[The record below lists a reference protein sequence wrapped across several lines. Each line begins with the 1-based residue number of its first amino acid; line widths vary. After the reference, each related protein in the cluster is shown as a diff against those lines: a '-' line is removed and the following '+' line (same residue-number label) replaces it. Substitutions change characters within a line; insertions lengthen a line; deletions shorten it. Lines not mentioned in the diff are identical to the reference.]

1 LGGAFRATSKY
12 GGVQG
17 DAGFSLGRQPYKSVA
32 KGVHLERTVK
42 AVDHPL
48 VVILGPTASGKTA
61 LSLALAERFAG
72 EIVSC
77 DSVAIYRDL
86 LIGTAKPSPQERA
99 RAPHHMLDLVAPEE
113 PFTAGDY
120 ARLARQVL
128 GEIAA
133 RSHLPI
139 VAGGSGLYLRA
150 LLEGLFAGP
159 LRSEDLRNRLRR
171 RAREKESG
179 YLHRVLAHLDSGAAQ
194 AIHPND
200 TPKLVR
206 AIEVCLLANRPMSQ
220 LWLAGRQ
227 PLQGFRILR
236 LGLNPERSL
245 LYARINQRAR
255 QMFAGGLV
263 EETRGLLQRYS
274 NAGFGVPDARRSCA
288 GGGLDRPMVLNSL
301 GYRQAAQFIEGELTL
316 EQAVSA
322 AQQGHRNLAKRQ
334 MTWFRREPG
343 VCWLEGFGD
352 DPLIQ
357 QQCLARVAEFTQ
369 GEPFEG
375 APRSPAFG

>member
-1 LGGAFRATSKY
+1 VER
-12 GGVQG
+12 
-17 DAGFSLGRQPYKSVA
+17 SVNV
-32 KGVHLERTVK
+32 G
-42 AVDHPL
+42 DHPL
-48 VVILGPTASGKTA
+48 VVILGPTGSGKTA

-99 RAPHHMLDLVAPEE
+99 RAPHHLLDLVAPEE

-120 ARLARQVL
+120 ARRGCQVL
-128 GEIAA
+128 AEIAA
-133 RSHLPI
+133 RGCLPI

-159 LRSEDLRNRLRR
+159 LRSEELRDRLRR

-179 YLHRVLAHLDSGAAQ
+179 YLHRVLARLDSGAAQ

-227 PLQGFRILR
+227 PLSGFRILR

-255 QMFAGGLV
+255 QMFADGLV
-263 EETRGLLQRYS
+263 EETRSLLQRYS
-274 NAGFGVPDARRSCA
+274 ETV
-288 GGGLDRPMVLNSL
+288 RPMVLSSL

-316 EQAVSA
+316 EQAISA

-334 MTWFRREPG
+334 MTWFRREPD
-343 VCWLEGFGD
+343 VCWIEGFGD
-352 DPLIQ
+352 DPLVQ
-357 QQCLARVAEFTQ
+357 QECLARVTTFTQ
-369 GEPFEG
+369 GEKFDG
-375 APRSPAFG
+375 APRLPVFG

>member
-1 LGGAFRATSKY
+1 VNAGG
-12 GGVQG
+12 
-17 DAGFSLGRQPYKSVA
+17 
-32 KGVHLERTVK
+32 
-42 AVDHPL
+42 DHPL

-86 LIGTAKPSPQERA
+86 VIGTAKPTPQERA

-128 GEIAA
+128 NKIAA
-133 RSHLPI
+133 RGHLPI

-159 LRSEDLRNRLRR
+159 LRSEELRDRLRR

-179 YLHRVLAHLDSGAAQ
+179 YLHRVLARLDRGTAQ

-206 AIEVCLLANRPMSQ
+206 AIEVCLLANQPMSQ

-227 PLQGFRILR
+227 PLSGFRILR

-255 QMFAGGLV
+255 QMFADGLI
-263 EETRGLLQRYS
+263 EETRGLLQRYD
-274 NAGFGVPDARRSCA
+274 DAH
-288 GGGLDRPMVLNSL
+288 RPGALNSL
-301 GYRQAAQFIEGELTL
+301 GYHQAAQFLAGELTL
-316 EQAVSA
+316 EQAIAA
-322 AQQGHRNLAKRQ
+322 AQQGHRNYAKRQ
-334 MTWFRREPG
+334 MTWFRREPD

-357 QQCLARVAEFTQ
+357 QESIERVAGF
-369 GEPFEG
+369 
-375 APRSPAFG
+375 ARN

>member
-1 LGGAFRATSKY
+1 MNAGG
-12 GGVQG
+12 
-17 DAGFSLGRQPYKSVA
+17 DP
-32 KGVHLERTVK
+32 
-42 AVDHPL
+42 PL

-77 DSVAIYRDL
+77 DSVAIYREL
-86 LIGTAKPSPQERA
+86 VIGTAKPSPQERA

-120 ARLARQVL
+120 ARLARQAL

-133 RSHLPI
+133 RGRLPI
-139 VAGGSGLYLRA
+139 MAGGSGLYLRA

-159 LRSEDLRNRLRR
+159 LRSEPLRDRLRR
-171 RAREKESG
+171 QAREKESG
-179 YLHRVLAHLDSGAAQ
+179 YLHRVLARLDRGAAQ
-194 AIHPND
+194 AIHPHD

-227 PLQGFRILR
+227 PLSGFRILR

-255 QMFAGGLV
+255 QMFDAGLI
-263 EETRGLLQRYS
+263 EETSGLLQRYRDPS
-274 NAGFGVPDARRSCA
+274 HGVSDPRRAGWGA
-288 GGGLDRPMVLNSL
+288 DRPMVLNSL
-301 GYRQAAQFIEGELTL
+301 GYRQAAQFLEGELTL
-316 EQAVSA
+316 EQAISA
-322 AQQGHRNLAKRQ
+322 AQQGHRNYAKRQ
-334 MTWFRREPG
+334 MTWFRREPD
-343 VCWLEGFGD
+343 VCWFEGFGD

-357 QQCLARVAEFTQ
+357 QECLASVA
-369 GEPFEG
+369 
-375 APRSPAFG
+375 ALMDN

>member
-1 LGGAFRATSKY
+1 MNAGG
-12 GGVQG
+12 
-17 DAGFSLGRQPYKSVA
+17 DP
-32 KGVHLERTVK
+32 
-42 AVDHPL
+42 PL

-61 LSLALAERFAG
+61 LSLTVAERFAG
-72 EIVSC
+72 EIVNC
-77 DSVAIYRDL
+77 DSVAIYQDL
-86 LIGTAKPSPQERA
+86 EIGTAKPSPQERA

-128 GEIAA
+128 GQITA
-133 RSHLPI
+133 RGRLPI

-159 LRSEDLRNRLRR
+159 LRSEQLRERLRR
-171 RAREKESG
+171 RAREKASG
-179 YLHRVLAHLDSGAAQ
+179 YLHRVLAHLDCGAAQ
-194 AIHPND
+194 AIHPHD

-227 PLQGFRILR
+227 PLSGFRILR

-255 QMFAGGLV
+255 QMFAAGLI
-263 EETRGLLQRYS
+263 EETRGLLQRYRDS
-274 NAGFGVPDARRSCA
+274 GAGVPDARRSCA
-288 GGGLDRPMVLNSL
+288 GWGGGRPMALNSL
-301 GYRQAAQFIEGELTL
+301 GYRQAAQFLDGELTL
-316 EQAVSA
+316 EEAIAA
-322 AQQGHRNLAKRQ
+322 AQQGHRNYAKRQ
-334 MTWFRREPG
+334 MTWFRREPD

-357 QQCLARVAEFTQ
+357 QECLARVAAFTQ
-369 GEPFEG
+369 GEKFDG
-375 APRSPAFG
+375 APRSPASG

>member
-1 LGGAFRATSKY
+1 
-12 GGVQG
+12 
-17 DAGFSLGRQPYKSVA
+17 
-32 KGVHLERTVK
+32 
-42 AVDHPL
+42 
-48 VVILGPTASGKTA
+48 
-61 LSLALAERFAG
+61 
-72 EIVSC
+72 
-77 DSVAIYRDL
+77 
-86 LIGTAKPSPQERA
+86 
-99 RAPHHMLDLVAPEE
+99 MLDLVAPEE

-128 GEIAA
+128 GQIAT
-133 RSHLPI
+133 RGHLPI

-159 LRSEDLRNRLRR
+159 LRSEQLRDRLRR
-171 RAREKESG
+171 QAREKESG
-179 YLHRVLAHLDSGAAQ
+179 YLHRLLARLDSGAAQ

-255 QMFAGGLV
+255 QMFVDGLI

-274 NAGFGVPDARRSCA
+274 NGGPRVPDTRRSCA
-288 GGGLDRPMVLNSL
+288 GGGRDRPMALSSL
-301 GYRQAAQFIEGELTL
+301 GYRQAAQFLAGELAL
-316 EQAVSA
+316 EQAISA

-334 MTWFRREPG
+334 MTWFRREPQ

-357 QQCLARVAEFTQ
+357 QECLARVAAFTQ
-369 GEPFEG
+369 GENFEG
-375 APRSPAFG
+375 APRSPVFG

>member
-1 LGGAFRATSKY
+1 MNAGG
-12 GGVQG
+12 
-17 DAGFSLGRQPYKSVA
+17 
-32 KGVHLERTVK
+32 
-42 AVDHPL
+42 DHPL
-48 VVILGPTASGKTA
+48 VVVLGPTASGKTA

-72 EIVSC
+72 EIVNC
-77 DSVAIYRDL
+77 DSVAIYREL
-86 LIGTAKPSPQERA
+86 VIGTAKPSAPERA
-99 RAPHHMLDLVAPEE
+99 RAPHHMLDLVAPEA

-133 RSHLPI
+133 RGRLPI

-159 LRSEDLRNRLRR
+159 LRSEQLRDRLRR
-171 RAREKESG
+171 RAREKSPG
-179 YLHRVLAHLDSGAAQ
+179 YLHRVLARLDRGAAQ
-194 AIHPND
+194 LIHPND

-227 PLQGFRILR
+227 PLSGFRILR

-255 QMFAGGLV
+255 QMFAAGLID
-263 EETRGLLQRYS
+263 ETRGLLQRYS
-274 NAGFGVPDARRSCA
+274 GPDC
-288 GGGLDRPMVLNSL
+288 PMVLNSL
-301 GYRQAAQFIEGELTL
+301 GYRQAAQFLDSELTL
-316 EQAVSA
+316 EEAIAA
-322 AQQGHRNLAKRQ
+322 AQQGHRNYAKRQ
-334 MTWFRREPG
+334 MTWFRREPD
-343 VCWLEGFGD
+343 VCWLAGFGD

-357 QQCLARVAEFTQ
+357 QECLARVATFTQ
-369 GEPFEG
+369 N
-375 APRSPAFG
+375 

>member
-1 LGGAFRATSKY
+1 MNASG
-12 GGVQG
+12 
-17 DAGFSLGRQPYKSVA
+17 
-32 KGVHLERTVK
+32 
-42 AVDHPL
+42 DHPL

-72 EIVSC
+72 EIVNC
-77 DSVAIYRDL
+77 DSVAIYREL
-86 LIGTAKPSPQERA
+86 VIGTAKPSAPERA

-133 RSHLPI
+133 RGRLPI

-159 LRSEDLRNRLRR
+159 LRSEQLRDRLRR
-171 RAREKESG
+171 RAREKSPG
-179 YLHRVLAHLDSGAAQ
+179 YLHRVLARLDRGAAQ
-194 AIHPND
+194 LIHPHD

-227 PLQGFRILR
+227 PLSGFRILR

-255 QMFAGGLV
+255 QMFADGLV
-263 EETRGLLQRYS
+263 EETRGLLQRY
-274 NAGFGVPDARRSCA
+274 
-288 GGGLDRPMVLNSL
+288 GGSGRPMVLNSL
-301 GYRQAAQFIEGELTL
+301 GYRQAAQFLDGELTL
-316 EQAVSA
+316 EEAIAA
-322 AQQGHRNLAKRQ
+322 AQQGHRNYAKRQ
-334 MTWFRREPG
+334 MTWFRREPD

-369 GEPFEG
+369 N
-375 APRSPAFG
+375 

>member
-1 LGGAFRATSKY
+1 MNASG
-12 GGVQG
+12 
-17 DAGFSLGRQPYKSVA
+17 
-32 KGVHLERTVK
+32 
-42 AVDHPL
+42 DHPL

-72 EIVSC
+72 EIVNC
-77 DSVAIYRDL
+77 DSVAIYREL
-86 LIGTAKPSPQERA
+86 VIGTAKPSPPERA

-133 RSHLPI
+133 RGRLPI

-159 LRSEDLRNRLRR
+159 LRSEQLRDRLRR
-171 RAREKESG
+171 RAREKSPG
-179 YLHRVLAHLDSGAAQ
+179 YLHRVLARLDRGAAQ
-194 AIHPND
+194 LIHPHD

-227 PLQGFRILR
+227 PLSGFRILR

-255 QMFAGGLV
+255 QMFADGLV
-263 EETRGLLQRYS
+263 EETRGLLQRY
-274 NAGFGVPDARRSCA
+274 
-288 GGGLDRPMVLNSL
+288 GGSGRPMVLNSL
-301 GYRQAAQFIEGELTL
+301 GYRQAAQFLDGELTL
-316 EQAVSA
+316 EEAIAA
-322 AQQGHRNLAKRQ
+322 AQQGHRNYAKRQ
-334 MTWFRREPG
+334 MTWFRREPD

-369 GEPFEG
+369 N
-375 APRSPAFG
+375 

>member
-1 LGGAFRATSKY
+1 MNAGG
-12 GGVQG
+12 
-17 DAGFSLGRQPYKSVA
+17 
-32 KGVHLERTVK
+32 
-42 AVDHPL
+42 DHPL

-72 EIVSC
+72 EIVNC
-77 DSVAIYRDL
+77 DSVAIYREL
-86 LIGTAKPSPQERA
+86 VIGTAKPSAPERA

-128 GEIAA
+128 GGIAA
-133 RSHLPI
+133 RGRLPI

-159 LRSEDLRNRLRR
+159 LRSEQLRDRLRR
-171 RAREKESG
+171 RAREKSPG
-179 YLHRVLAHLDSGAAQ
+179 YLYRVLARLDRGAAQ
-194 AIHPND
+194 LIHPND

-227 PLQGFRILR
+227 PLSGFRILR

-255 QMFAGGLV
+255 QMFAAGLID
-263 EETRGLLQRYS
+263 ETRGLLQRY
-274 NAGFGVPDARRSCA
+274 
-288 GGGLDRPMVLNSL
+288 GGSGRPMVLNSL
-301 GYRQAAQFIEGELTL
+301 GYRQAAQFLDGELTL
-316 EQAVSA
+316 EEAISA
-322 AQQGHRNLAKRQ
+322 AQQGHRNYAKRQ
-334 MTWFRREPG
+334 MTWFRREPD
-343 VCWLEGFGD
+343 VCWLQGFGD

-357 QQCLARVAEFTQ
+357 QECLARVAAFTQ
-369 GEPFEG
+369 
-375 APRSPAFG
+375 R

>member
-1 LGGAFRATSKY
+1 MNSGGDR
-12 GGVQG
+12 
-17 DAGFSLGRQPYKSVA
+17 
-32 KGVHLERTVK
+32 
-42 AVDHPL
+42 PL

-72 EIVSC
+72 EIVNC
-77 DSVAIYRDL
+77 DSVAIYREL
-86 LIGTAKPSPQERA
+86 VIGTAKPSTPERA

-128 GEIAA
+128 GQIAA
-133 RSHLPI
+133 RGRLPI

-159 LRSEDLRNRLRR
+159 LRSEQLRDRLRQ
-171 RAREKESG
+171 RAREKEPG
-179 YLHRVLAHLDSGAAQ
+179 YLHHVLVRLDRGAAQ
-194 AIHPND
+194 LIHPHD

-227 PLQGFRILR
+227 PLSGFRILR

-255 QMFAGGLV
+255 QMFAAGLI
-263 EETRGLLQRYS
+263 EETRVLLQRY
-274 NAGFGVPDARRSCA
+274 GDPVH
-288 GGGLDRPMVLNSL
+288 PMVLNSL
-301 GYRQAAQFIEGELTL
+301 GYRQAAQFLDGELTL
-316 EQAVSA
+316 EEAIAA
-322 AQQGHRNLAKRQ
+322 AQQGHRNYAKRQ
-334 MTWFRREPG
+334 MTWFRREPE

-357 QQCLARVAEFTQ
+357 QECLARVTTFAHN
-369 GEPFEG
+369 
-375 APRSPAFG
+375 

>member
-1 LGGAFRATSKY
+1 MN
-12 GGVQG
+12 
-17 DAGFSLGRQPYKSVA
+17 AG
-32 KGVHLERTVK
+32 
-42 AVDHPL
+42 DHPL

-99 RAPHHMLDLVAPEE
+99 RAPHHMLDLVDPEE

-120 ARLARQVL
+120 ARLARHVL
-128 GEIAA
+128 GEIAT

-159 LRSEDLRNRLRR
+159 LRSEELRDRLRR

-179 YLHRVLAHLDSGAAQ
+179 YLHRVLARLDRGAAQ

-220 LWLAGRQ
+220 LWLAGRE
-227 PLQGFRILR
+227 PLQRIPHPPPR
-236 LGLNPERSL
+236 DSIPSAACSTRASISVP
-245 LYARINQRAR
+245 ARCLPPGSI
-255 QMFAGGLV
+255 
-263 EETRGLLQRYS
+263 EETRGLLQRYGEAS
-274 NAGFGVPDARRSCA
+274 DRPPCAWVQFPTSVRSVTARR
-288 GGGLDRPMVLNSL
+288 
-301 GYRQAAQFIEGELTL
+301 
-316 EQAVSA
+316 
-322 AQQGHRNLAKRQ
+322 
-334 MTWFRREPG
+334 
-343 VCWLEGFGD
+343 
-352 DPLIQ
+352 
-357 QQCLARVAEFTQ
+357 
-369 GEPFEG
+369 
-375 APRSPAFG
+375 RSFSPTN

>member
-1 LGGAFRATSKY
+1 MNAGG
-12 GGVQG
+12 
-17 DAGFSLGRQPYKSVA
+17 
-32 KGVHLERTVK
+32 
-42 AVDHPL
+42 DHPL

-72 EIVSC
+72 EIVNC
-77 DSVAIYRDL
+77 DSVAIYREL
-86 LIGTAKPSPQERA
+86 VIGTAKPSAPERA

-133 RSHLPI
+133 RGRLPI

-159 LRSEDLRNRLRR
+159 LRSEQLRDRLRR
-171 RAREKESG
+171 RAREKSPG
-179 YLHRVLAHLDSGAAQ
+179 YLHRVLARLDRGAAQ
-194 AIHPND
+194 LIHPHD

-227 PLQGFRILR
+227 PLSGFRVLR

-255 QMFAGGLV
+255 QMFAAGLID
-263 EETRGLLQRYS
+263 ETRGLLQRYGDS
-274 NAGFGVPDARRSCA
+274 VLGVPDPRRA
-288 GGGLDRPMVLNSL
+288 DWGGDRPMVLNSL
-301 GYRQAAQFIEGELTL
+301 GYRQAAQFLDGELTL
-316 EQAVSA
+316 EEAISA
-322 AQQGHRNLAKRQ
+322 AQQGHRNYAKRQ
-334 MTWFRREPG
+334 MTWFRREPD
-343 VCWLEGFGD
+343 VCWLAGFGD

-357 QQCLARVAEFTQ
+357 QECLARVTEFTQ
-369 GEPFEG
+369 GERFDG
-375 APRSPAFG
+375 APRSPVFG

>member
-1 LGGAFRATSKY
+1 MNAGG
-12 GGVQG
+12 
-17 DAGFSLGRQPYKSVA
+17 
-32 KGVHLERTVK
+32 
-42 AVDHPL
+42 DHPL

-72 EIVSC
+72 EIVNC
-77 DSVAIYRDL
+77 DSVAIYREL
-86 LIGTAKPSPQERA
+86 VIGTAKPSAPERA

-128 GEIAA
+128 GGIAA
-133 RSHLPI
+133 RGRLPI

-159 LRSEDLRNRLRR
+159 LRSEQLRDRLRR
-171 RAREKESG
+171 RAREKSPG
-179 YLHRVLAHLDSGAAQ
+179 YLHRVLARLDRGAAQ
-194 AIHPND
+194 LIHPHD

-227 PLQGFRILR
+227 PLSGFRILR

-255 QMFAGGLV
+255 QMFAAGLID
-263 EETRGLLQRYS
+263 ETRGLLQRY
-274 NAGFGVPDARRSCA
+274 
-288 GGGLDRPMVLNSL
+288 GGSGRPMVLNSL
-301 GYRQAAQFIEGELTL
+301 GYRQAAQFLDGELTL
-316 EQAVSA
+316 EEAISA
-322 AQQGHRNLAKRQ
+322 AQQGHRNYAKRQ
-334 MTWFRREPG
+334 MTWFRREPD
-343 VCWLEGFGD
+343 VCWLQGFGD

-357 QQCLARVAEFTQ
+357 QECLARVAAFTQ
-369 GEPFEG
+369 
-375 APRSPAFG
+375 R